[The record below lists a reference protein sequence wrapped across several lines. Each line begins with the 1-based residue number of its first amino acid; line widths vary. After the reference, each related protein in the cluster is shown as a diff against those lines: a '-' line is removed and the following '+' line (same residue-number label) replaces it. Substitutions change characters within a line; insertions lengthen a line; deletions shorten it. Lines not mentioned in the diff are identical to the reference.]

1 MPGTIL
7 IYKKPGSVT
16 SDLMTS
22 NKYNTDSNYKMTEEK
37 TNISDI
43 TMEME
48 LAYLTI
54 FKLA

>member
-7 IYKKPGSVT
+7 IYKKPGSIT